1 MTSMQDA
8 VVLASHLYDLTL
20 LTSEGIQEAFQ
31 AYRKE
36 RFPHVKEQYE
46 ASKINAKLIYGQ
58 VQKIKTVDNCATFL
72 PPFFHIE
79 WLDVNHIFFL

>member
-1 MTSMQDA
+1 MQDA
-8 VVLASHLYDLTL
+8 VVLASYLYDLTS

-31 AYRKE
+31 AYRTE

-58 VQKIKTVDNCATFL
+58 VQKDQN
-72 PPFFHIE
+72 
-79 WLDVNHIFFL
+79 D